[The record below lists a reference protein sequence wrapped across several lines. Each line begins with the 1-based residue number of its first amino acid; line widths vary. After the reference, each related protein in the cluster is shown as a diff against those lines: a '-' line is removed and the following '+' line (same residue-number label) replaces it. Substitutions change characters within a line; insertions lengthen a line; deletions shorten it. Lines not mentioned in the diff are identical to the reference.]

1 MLTFRRANLFRA
13 VIALI
18 VSFPCAALSA
28 PSSNQEDTVV
38 WHWFSQ
44 CSDAKH
50 ITIEVTQ
57 DSKIIY
63 TSSFP
68 ICHVRRGDIMPEPKQ
83 RLLSFVLDS
92 KKHRYFGAKKGARLE
107 GNIWEAGG
115 DPDDIIL
122 GVSFDTKE
130 QVFLNS
136 IFILYPDKPSQ
147 SELAKDLVIKT
158 FPASFQST
166 SNLALKRDA
175 LKRAP

>member
-1 MLTFRRANLFRA
+1 M
-13 VIALI
+13 I
-18 VSFPCAALSA
+18 VSLPCAALSA

-44 CSDAKH
+44 CSDAKQ
-50 ITIEVTQ
+50 ITVEVTQ

-68 ICHVRRGDIMPEPKQ
+68 ICHVRRNDIMPEPKQ

-92 KKHRYFGAKKGARLE
+92 KKNRYFGVKKSAQLK
-107 GNIWEAGG
+107 GNIWEAGA
-115 DPDDIIL
+115 DPDAIIL

-147 SELAKDLVIKT
+147 SGLVKGLVIKT
-158 FPASFQST
+158 FPASLQST
-166 SNLALKRDA
+166 SNPALKRDA

>member
-13 VIALI
+13 VIAMI
-18 VSFPCAALSA
+18 VSLPCAALSA

-44 CSDAKH
+44 CSDAKQ
-50 ITIEVTQ
+50 ITVEVTQ
-57 DSKIIY
+57 DSNIIY
-63 TSSFP
+63 TASFP

-92 KKHRYFGAKKGARLE
+92 KKHKYFGAKKGAQLE
-107 GNIWEAGG
+107 GNIWEAGA

-130 QVFLNS
+130 QIFLNS
-136 IFILYPDKPSQ
+136 IFILYPDKLSQ
-147 SELAKDLVIKT
+147 SELAKGLVIKT
-158 FPASFQST
+158 FPASLQPT
-166 SNLALKRDA
+166 SNPALKRDA